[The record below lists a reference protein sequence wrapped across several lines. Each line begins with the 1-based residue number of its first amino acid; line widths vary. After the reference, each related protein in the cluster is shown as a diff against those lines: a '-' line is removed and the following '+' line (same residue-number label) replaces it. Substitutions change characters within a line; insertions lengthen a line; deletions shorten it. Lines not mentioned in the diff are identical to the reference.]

1 MSVLTSFRGSIFR
14 FSHTKSGPP
23 LDLSVLPVLIDLT
36 MARDLLR
43 DEGNLGSHIFPR
55 GKVLRGIEPD
65 PKFEITKSEL
75 ISANRPHVSMLGLNR
90 EGAHHT
96 FHQICMESTSG
107 GLAEMSSLFELK
119 LGSIG

>member
-1 MSVLTSFRGSIFR
+1 M
-14 FSHTKSGPP
+14 
-23 LDLSVLPVLIDLT
+23 DLSVLPVLIDLT

-43 DEGNLGSHIFPR
+43 DERNLGSHISPR

-75 ISANRPHVSMLGLNR
+75 ISANRPHVSMLGLKR
-90 EGAHHT
+90 EGARHT

-119 LGSIG
+119 LGLIG

>member
-1 MSVLTSFRGSIFR
+1 MSAILIF
-14 FSHTKSGPP
+14 
-23 LDLSVLPVLIDLT
+23 

-43 DEGNLGSHIFPR
+43 DERNLGSHISPR

-75 ISANRPHVSMLGLNR
+75 ISANWPHVSMLGLNR
-90 EGAHHT
+90 EGARHT

-119 LGSIG
+119 LGLIG

>member
-1 MSVLTSFRGSIFR
+1 MSAILIF
-14 FSHTKSGPP
+14 
-23 LDLSVLPVLIDLT
+23 

-43 DEGNLGSHIFPR
+43 DERNLGSHISPR

-65 PKFEITKSEL
+65 PKFEVPKRGL
-75 ISANRPHVSMLGLNR
+75 ISANRPHVSLLGLNR
-90 EGAHHT
+90 EGARHT

-107 GLAEMSSLFELK
+107 GLAEMRSSEDLK

>member
-1 MSVLTSFRGSIFR
+1 M
-14 FSHTKSGPP
+14 
-23 LDLSVLPVLIDLT
+23 
-36 MARDLLR
+36 
-43 DEGNLGSHIFPR
+43 

-75 ISANRPHVSMLGLNR
+75 ISAKWPHVSMLGLNR